1 MMRTSKPNFNEILSR
16 PFTIT
21 TLVLTISLLLLFL
34 PLNVSNGIKMACVM
48 PVRPFQWATCLS
60 SNTASDFFHRIA
72 YIWTEN
78 ETNTERENEVAV
90 LKNKI
95 IELQDTNYKLQDKLS
110 AVSDFHKEQKKTK
123 SHIIPADIIGYDTS
137 IFRRSIT
144 INVGIKHGVK
154 DNNVVVAKNALVG
167 VISVAGAR
175 TSQVRLITDPA
186 SRIPGR
192 ILRTRDQVIIEGN
205 ASPYCQLKYVPRWT
219 TLKKSDKV
227 VTSDVGSFYIASLP
241 IATVIENETKGGAL
255 FQSVKALPLVN
266 ISKIENV
273 LVIKE

>member
-1 MMRTSKPNFNEILSR
+1 
-16 PFTIT
+16 
-21 TLVLTISLLLLFL
+21 
-34 PLNVSNGIKMACVM
+34 MACVM

-72 YIWTEN
+72 YIWAED
-78 ETNTERENEVAV
+78 ETNTERENEVAE

-110 AVSDFHKEQKKTK
+110 AVSEFHKEQKKTK

-175 TSQVRLITDPA
+175 TSQVR
-186 SRIPGR
+186 
-192 ILRTRDQVIIEGN
+192 
-205 ASPYCQLKYVPRWT
+205 
-219 TLKKSDKV
+219 
-227 VTSDVGSFYIASLP
+227 
-241 IATVIENETKGGAL
+241 
-255 FQSVKALPLVN
+255 
-266 ISKIENV
+266 
-273 LVIKE
+273 